1 MVALASHAKSS
12 GARDEY
18 VAHKNIREMIEVVF
32 LSSLTTDV
40 SRAGRLIFVWYHFSL
55 FCGLMG
61 AHKYLWIFIRILKF

>member
-1 MVALASHAKSS
+1 MVVALASHAKSS

-40 SRAGRLIFVWYHFSL
+40 SRAGRLIFAWYHFSL
-55 FCGLMG
+55 FFGGSWILINIYG
-61 AHKYLWIFIRILKF
+61 YLLEY